1 MIRFIVTKEIE
12 VDDSVFE
19 FEDVGVFD
27 HEEEAKELASTI
39 YNEMPEYE
47 KQYYAVSVW
56 KASGENIDTDD
67 WNTFE
72 ECESVDI
79 YPAKAIEGIEESLE
93 DSDNA
98 EITDTAQVVYFCVSP
113 LQDSMRLWV
122 GNDPDKYVDRAFVGA
137 GEDTA
142 FALEDWFEEHGR
154 FQEENWNDCFPQRC
168 RKMYLDYIARQGY
181 SEEESLEIFQ
191 YLPLTDSELLS
202 INTSEMIKM
211 WKEKAKII
219 EPYKTQHWKKRAVH
233 GQEDLW
239 ADNIY
244 AEQGVENTS
253 VYRYNECMEVRENAN
268 QRRTDKTKNNKIQT
282 QQRKRRSPGYNK

>member
-47 KQYYAVSVW
+47 KQYYAVIVW

-98 EITDTAQVVYFCVSP
+98 EITDTAQIVVDAVGMQFFMIP
-113 LQDSMRLWV
+113 LCTAEIKCFSIGCPCRECFHV
-122 GNDPDKYVDRAFVGA
+122 G
-137 GEDTA
+137 
-142 FALEDWFEEHGR
+142 
-154 FQEENWNDCFPQRC
+154 
-168 RKMYLDYIARQGY
+168 
-181 SEEESLEIFQ
+181 
-191 YLPLTDSELLS
+191 
-202 INTSEMIKM
+202 
-211 WKEKAKII
+211 II
-219 EPYKTQHWKKRAVH
+219 
-233 GQEDLW
+233 
-239 ADNIY
+239 
-244 AEQGVENTS
+244 
-253 VYRYNECMEVRENAN
+253 VY
-268 QRRTDKTKNNKIQT
+268 Q
-282 QQRKRRSPGYNK
+282 